1 MFLTFLFSAF
11 KGNKEMLEK
20 FRTFI
25 KAEKEKKMMRQQ
37 SPPPQQRRYTF

>member
-1 MFLTFLFSAF
+1 MFLTFFFSAF

-37 SPPPQQRRYTF
+37 SPPPQQRRYTL